1 MTSAAGSHL
10 EVDTAR
16 APGDVAR
23 PSRRRRLV
31 VPAVVTLAVLAAAVA
46 GSFLWTDHIISTATA
61 GLENR
66 PPPPTANPGTSAG
79 AAAANQASLA
89 NLVHGAVWSVNTYD
103 GNGNPSAGSAFA
115 VVSTSTQ
122 TLLLTSY
129 AVIAANTYAAPPPL
143 LVNQGGGPD
152 QAVTVRTWDPAHD
165 LALLVMDKG
174 NQPVLHGTSGVAP
187 VLGQRVYEVS
197 GAGGPTGAITAGK
210 LVAVS
215 DGTLDEDIPQDS
227 AARGGPV
234 IDSGGD
240 VLGMVSSAY
249 LPPAPATTNQPG
261 PSTAGA
267 AAHAG
272 VPISDACLE
281 VLVCP
286 GGTFP

>member
-1 MTSAAGSHL
+1 MPSVAGSHL
-10 EVDTAR
+10 EVDPAVP
-16 APGDVAR
+16 PGDVAE
-23 PSRRRRLV
+23 PSRGRRLLL
-31 VPAVVTLAVLAAAVA
+31 PAVVTLAVLVAAVA

-66 PPPPTANPGTSAG
+66 PPPHTANPGTPG
-79 AAAANQASLA
+79 AAAANQANLL
-89 NLVHGAVWSVNTYD
+89 NLVHGAVWSVTTYD
-103 GNGNPSAGSAFA
+103 GNGNPTAGSAFA
-115 VVSTSTQ
+115 VVSTSSQ

-129 AVIAANTYAAPPPL
+129 AVVAAATYVPPPPL
-143 LVNQGGGPD
+143 QVHQGDGPD
-152 QAVTVRTWDPAHD
+152 QPVTIRTWDAAHD

-174 NQPVLHGTSGVAP
+174 NQPVLHSTGGVAP

-197 GAGGPTGAITAGK
+197 GAGGPTGALTAGK
-210 LVAVS
+210 LVALS
-215 DGTLDEDIPQDS
+215 DGTLDTDIPQDA

-249 LPPAPATTNQPG
+249 LPPAPATNAS
-261 PSTAGA
+261 PSTTNAA

-272 VPISDACLE
+272 VPIQDACLE